1 MPKQAKI
8 YKTKGH
14 INHSPQKMPNL
25 EMFWLIFIVYFILY
39 INFVIIIY
47 LMKKVLIALLPLVTA
62 DYQDNGRTKVS
73 MDAHEL
79 YQVIGD

>member
-1 MPKQAKI
+1 
-8 YKTKGH
+8 
-14 INHSPQKMPNL
+14 
-25 EMFWLIFIVYFILY
+25 
-39 INFVIIIY
+39 
-47 LMKKVLIALLPLVTA
+47 MKKVLIALLPLVTA